1 MRWICITVLAL
12 FACLVAWLVINML
25 SQGGTISIPA
35 TDAYVNYR
43 IDDYNLKCIQV
54 DRQDK
59 IGYYRDEP
67 FCRYIAYY
75 QIKGEDS
82 ASFIVAN
89 IDANPL
95 NTVPSLVVMQSESNQ
110 IHVLQDWTISNI
122 QLYTLGEIKDA
133 SELHWNNNAEILY
146 TSQES
151 DIIHHFKETVT
162 SNEQHTFPPI
172 TQDPNFYVSSF
183 EALDGKSLYIR
194 ALFEESNSIAWVATI
209 VQIEG
214 SFYIQKNFPSED
226 NFLNLER
233 PSPYE
238 FSTKYTLIEPNT
250 PLYDIIMSIL

>member
-1 MRWICITVLAL
+1 MRWICIIGLTL
-12 FACLVAWLVINML
+12 FSCLIAWLVISVL
-25 SQGGTISIPA
+25 SQGFTKSIPA

-43 IDDYNLKCIQV
+43 IDDYNLKCINI

-67 FCRYIAYY
+67 FCRDIAYY

-89 IDANPL
+89 IAANPL

-122 QLYTLGEIKDA
+122 QLYTPCA
-133 SELHWNNNAEILY
+133 VQNSSEVHWNKNVEILY

-151 DIIHHFKETVT
+151 DIISHFKETVN
-162 SNEQHTFPPI
+162 SGGKHSFPPI
-172 TQDPNFYVSSF
+172 TQDPNYYISSF
-183 EALDGKSLYIR
+183 ESLADRSLHIR
-194 ALFEESNSIAWVATI
+194 VLFEESDSIAWEAQV
-209 VQIEG
+209 VQIDG
-214 SFYIQKNFPSED
+214 AFYIRQNLPSE
-226 NFLNLER
+226 NNYLNLEK

-238 FSTKYTLIEPNT
+238 FSTQYTLIEPNT
-250 PLYDIIMSIL
+250 ALYNIIMSVL